1 MARTPPEDDPR
12 VTDLN
17 RYRKA
22 KAAEAKR
29 PPPKPKRPK
38 ESLLGSNPKAGVILA
53 IAAIVLIALYVVPM
67 FLK

>member
-12 VTDLN
+12 ITDLS

-22 KAAEAKR
+22 KAAEARR

-38 ESLLGSNPKAGVILA
+38 ESFLGSNPKAGLILVV
-53 IAAIVLIALYVVPM
+53 AAIVLFALYVVPI